1 LVGTARTDAG
11 STAWIER
18 QVGSLALS
26 EIEGTAALALARAVV
41 WHDVLV
47 RLGIAVPL
55 VVVHDLGALLAG
67 IGRPATVRRGSGEA
81 ATAEG
86 WRQLLVDLA
95 ESDIVRSPGPWKHR
109 DAMIG
114 VVLAKV
120 LSTVV
125 PNLPDDARAQR
136 AAPMQ
141 IDPSAYLRLDPR
153 ALHARWDQEW
163 ATTWLRTM
171 TRSRLAITLEL
182 EQLDVDAL
190 RLLGL
195 FRGRGDQGDADLAD
209 LADLYGVLVTPAL
222 ADVIDFSLELLPSLL
237 EVKRDS
243 GQQSFGID
251 GYASIER
258 MGKLE
263 GLLLS
268 ELAYDE
274 DLFLQKLVEGELFH
288 FTHEKQWENE
298 ERLHLVCVDG
308 SASMRGAREVFARGF
323 GLALGKRLALGG
335 EQVQIRFFDS
345 RVYEGVRVGGAGQE
359 IPYVLSFRS
368 ERGRNHAAVVRQLA
382 AELAAPRRAGV
393 RVFVHL
399 VTHGE
404 FAVSRAEFQALTSLA
419 PVQMVFVLPRGT
431 VQAPYLDLAHK
442 IHVVDEAAMR
452 QDRRAGRAREVIRDV
467 VRDTERARTG
477 GRP

>member
-1 LVGTARTDAG
+1 MVTAKPESTN
-11 STAWIER
+11 TAWIER

-26 EIEGTAALALARAVV
+26 EIEGTASLALARAVA

-67 IGRPATVRRGSGEA
+67 IGRPATVRRGAGDTA
-81 ATAEG
+81 MAEG

-114 VVLAKV
+114 VVLARV
-120 LSTVV
+120 LSIVV
-125 PNLPDDARAQR
+125 PGLPDDARAQR

-141 IDPSAYLRLDPR
+141 VDPTAYLRLDPR

-163 ATTWLRTM
+163 AATWIRTM
-171 TRSRLAITLEL
+171 VRARLSVTLEL

-190 RLLGL
+190 RLLGM
-195 FRGRGDQGDADLAD
+195 FRGRGEEADVD

-237 EVKRDS
+237 EVKRDA
-243 GQQSFGID
+243 GQQTFGID

-274 DLFLQKLVEGELFH
+274 DLFLQKLAEGELFH

-298 ERLHLVCVDG
+298 ERLHLVCIDG

-368 ERGRNHAAVVRQLA
+368 ERGRNHAAVIRQLA
-382 AELAAPRRAGV
+382 SELAAPRRAGV
-393 RVFVHL
+393 RVFVHV

-404 FAVSRAEFQALTSLA
+404 FAVSRSEFQALTSLA
-419 PVQMVFVLPRGT
+419 PVQMVFVLPRGA
-431 VQAPYLDLAHK
+431 VDAPYLDLAHK
-442 IHVVDEAAMR
+442 VHVVDEDAMR
-452 QDRRAGRAREVIRDV
+452 QDRRAGRAREVIREV
-467 VRDTERARTG
+467 VRDTTRTRTG
-477 GRP
+477 GGS